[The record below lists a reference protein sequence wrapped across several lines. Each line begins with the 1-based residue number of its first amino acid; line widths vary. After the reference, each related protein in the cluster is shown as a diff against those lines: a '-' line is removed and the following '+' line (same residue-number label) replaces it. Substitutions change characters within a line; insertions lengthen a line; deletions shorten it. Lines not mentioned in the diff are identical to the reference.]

1 MAQAFI
7 CDYVRTPVGCFGG
20 VLSCVRVDELA
31 SVPLAALTA
40 RNKTVD
46 WAAVDDVITG
56 CASQTGESSR
66 NIARLALLLAGLPVE
81 VSGTTVNRLSGSG
94 MEAVM
99 AAARAIKAGEAELI
113 IAGGVD
119 SMSRAAL
126 LLPEADIIFPRSE
139 KHDISLASRFL
150 NPKIRQMYGDF
161 ISSVT
166 ADKVALHYH
175 IPRADQDGFAVR
187 SQIKAAVAQTTGR
200 LLKETVSVTVRQKGG
215 GDHVIVKD
223 EMPHPVSQDFLSGL
237 KPVNSCEGAT
247 VTEGNSAALSDGA
260 CALLIA
266 SEHAVEKYAL
276 TPLVR
281 ITGAVA
287 AGASLRA
294 GGAGSAG
301 AAKKLLKRLGWN
313 PTELDLLEINEEFAS
328 QALATLRVMGIAD
341 DDLRVNPNG
350 GAIAMGHSPG
360 MSGARLVGTAALELS
375 LMAGKLALAATETDD
390 GQGIAV
396 GLERV

>member
-150 NPKIRQMYGDF
+150 NPKIKQMYGDF

-175 IPRADQDGFAVR
+175 IPRADQDGFAVL
-187 SQIKAAVAQTTGR
+187 SQIK
-200 LLKETVSVTVRQKGG
+200 E
-215 GDHVIVKD
+215 
-223 EMPHPVSQDFLSGL
+223 
-237 KPVNSCEGAT
+237 
-247 VTEGNSAALSDGA
+247 
-260 CALLIA
+260 
-266 SEHAVEKYAL
+266 
-276 TPLVR
+276 
-281 ITGAVA
+281 
-287 AGASLRA
+287 SLA
-294 GGAGSAG
+294 
-301 AAKKLLKRLGWN
+301 
-313 PTELDLLEINEEFAS
+313 
-328 QALATLRVMGIAD
+328 
-341 DDLRVNPNG
+341 
-350 GAIAMGHSPG
+350 
-360 MSGARLVGTAALELS
+360 
-375 LMAGKLALAATETDD
+375 
-390 GQGIAV
+390 
-396 GLERV
+396 